1 MIVRA
6 QEGRK
11 TETPHAR
18 EGKGTTFSRLLA
30 GERKGA
36 SLRAL
41 AVHRLPA
48 GAGWGPKAHPD
59 LDEFYFILSGRA
71 EVRDEDKI
79 EPLEAGD
86 FALVRAKDWSAI
98 KNAGSEDL
106 VFLSGLVNATRNV
119 VDLKKFFG

>member
-18 EGKGTTFSRLLA
+18 KGKGTTYSRLLV
-30 GERKGA
+30 GERKGSA
-36 SLRAL
+36 LRAL
-41 AVHRLPA
+41 AVHRLPP
-48 GAGWGPKAHPD
+48 GAGWGPKTHPD
-59 LDEFYFILSGRA
+59 LDEFYYILSGKA
-71 EVRDEDKI
+71 EVRDEEKI
-79 EPLEAGD
+79 EPLEADD

-106 VFLSGLVNATRNV
+106 VFLSGLVSATRNV
-119 VDLKKFFG
+119 LDLKEFFG